1 MTKIVNRVKALHAA
15 RSGQLPDLGL
25 LAGRPAVGTAP
36 FDSAEEDHKQ
46 DNDRREM
53 LEELLMGWPSS
64 CGQNHSAGDP
74 RKRVSNRTMFRW
86 GGNRTWRH
94 IHVPRKNAG
103 FIGCF
108 PDQAGRDERMAA
120 FLPKTR

>member
-46 DNDRREM
+46 DNNRREM

-74 RKRVSNRTMFRW
+74 
-86 GGNRTWRH
+86 GE
-94 IHVPRKNAG
+94 AG
-103 FIGCF
+103 F
-108 PDQAGRDERMAA
+108 QSHHEQMGRQPNMAA
-120 FLPKTR
+120 HPCAAEKRRLHRLFP